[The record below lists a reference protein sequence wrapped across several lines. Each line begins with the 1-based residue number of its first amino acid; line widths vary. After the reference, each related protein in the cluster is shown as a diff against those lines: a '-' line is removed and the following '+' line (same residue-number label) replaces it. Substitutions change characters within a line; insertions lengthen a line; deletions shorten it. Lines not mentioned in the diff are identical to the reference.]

1 MSTERI
7 IIAIERV
14 IIPAGFAIASAFVL
28 WGFLLIIIN
37 VTKTL

>member
-1 MSTERI
+1 MNTERI

-14 IIPAGFAIASAFVL
+14 IVPAGFTLATAFVV

-37 VTKTL
+37 ATKTL